1 MPALAILLGIVGLAP
16 FIGCGM
22 GAMARDGESDRMLV
36 ALVAYGA
43 VVLAFLGGMQWGFAL
58 PAGTDVRR
66 QRWRLV
72 LGVLPPL
79 VGWLALLI
87 ALVAPGIALAVL
99 TAGFIA
105 TAFGE
110 HRAAGQD
117 QSVPSGYLW
126 MRWALTVVAAAMLI
140 TVLTVRLLGVV
151 ISI

>member
-72 LGVLPPL
+72 LGGLCSGTGSVRPL
-79 VGWLALLI
+79 RLSVDALGTDGGRGGD
-87 ALVAPGIALAVL
+87 ADHCADGALAGGGNFDL
-99 TAGFIA
+99 SIPLSSRYF
-105 TAFGE
+105 
-110 HRAAGQD
+110 
-117 QSVPSGYLW
+117 SG
-126 MRWALTVVAAAMLI
+126 
-140 TVLTVRLLGVV
+140 LGVV
-151 ISI
+151 FMLC